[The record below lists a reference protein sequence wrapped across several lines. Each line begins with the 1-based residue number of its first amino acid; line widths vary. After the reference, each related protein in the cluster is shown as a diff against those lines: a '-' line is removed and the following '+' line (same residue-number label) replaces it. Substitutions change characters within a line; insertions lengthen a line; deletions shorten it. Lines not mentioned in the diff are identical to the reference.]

1 MKDVRLPLSAFAAGI
16 FLMVLSVVWP
26 RLFSGQAVWTDDDAR
41 SHAAAAI
48 DLHRASEDGG
58 AAPEILAT
66 AERRAD
72 ESQARLD
79 AAENRGRTVAWLLR
93 WSGIAASLAG
103 AIGFFVLRK

>member
-1 MKDVRLPLSAFAAGI
+1 MTDARLPLGAFATGI
-16 FLMVLSVVWP
+16 LLVALSFAWL
-26 RLFSGQAVWTDDDAR
+26 RFFGGQAVWTDDDAR